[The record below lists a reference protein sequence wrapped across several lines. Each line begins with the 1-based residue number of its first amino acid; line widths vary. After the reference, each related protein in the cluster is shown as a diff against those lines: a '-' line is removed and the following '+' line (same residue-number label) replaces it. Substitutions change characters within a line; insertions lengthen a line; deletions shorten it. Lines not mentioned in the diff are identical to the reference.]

1 VFESAWIDRVAYEEG
16 CVVHAITSSA
26 LGEMY
31 DGLPSHNADW
41 CAMQRQTVVS
51 QFYKLDKLVV
61 EGGKSVCAATILDD
75 SGKDANT
82 HSRAS
87 KQEREVASFDKKI
100 LSESFFSFHSSI
112 FSL

>member
-1 VFESAWIDRVAYEEG
+1 
-16 CVVHAITSSA
+16 
-26 LGEMY
+26 
-31 DGLPSHNADW
+31 
-41 CAMQRQTVVS
+41 VVS

-75 SGKDANT
+75 SGEDANT

-100 LSESFFSFHSSI
+100 LGESFSFHSSI
-112 FSL
+112 FLTVTQMGLIGLSNVNAVRYGSYRYGENSGNRLVG